1 MSDSSNIVV
10 ETASRILQD
19 LCTADAVNGLEEGRW
34 PAELWNTLEEAG
46 LPTAWVPEE
55 LGGAGGEL
63 ADGFGVIRMA
73 GRHTAPVPLAET
85 LMAGFLLA
93 RAGLPVPAGPL
104 TVAPVRTADA
114 LELDAGGRL
123 RGTVHNV
130 PFARQ
135 ARHVAVLARRAGQCH
150 IALVGAEDCK
160 VTPGDSIAGEPRDT
174 VSFPGVTPK
183 AIQDR
188 PEPNGEIV
196 ALLGAAIR
204 SAQMAGALERILD
217 LSLQYA
223 TERVQF
229 GRPIAK
235 FQAIQQSLAQL
246 AGEVA
251 AASAA
256 ATAAADAVGLE
267 GDWGENVV
275 TDVAAAKIRVGEA
288 TGIGAAIAHQVHGA
302 MGFTYEHSLHHA
314 TRRLWSWRDEFG
326 DESHWSI
333 QLGRI
338 AARHGTAGLW
348 AFITGG
354 DATATRAD
362 RLPPGSAA

>member
-1 MSDSSNIVV
+1 MSGSSNIVV

-19 LCTADAVNGLEEGRW
+19 LCTADVVNGVEQGRW
-34 PAELWNTLEEAG
+34 PANLWGTLEEAG
-46 LPTAWVPEE
+46 LPTAWVPEA

-63 ADGFGVIRMA
+63 ADGFGVLRMA
-73 GRHTAPVPLAET
+73 GQFAAPVPLAET

-93 RAGLPVPAGPL
+93 RAGLPVPERPL
-104 TVAPVRTADA
+104 TVAPARSADV
-114 LELDAGGRL
+114 LELGADGRL
-123 RGTVHNV
+123 RGTARDV

-135 ARHVAVLARRAGQCH
+135 ARHVAVLARRGDRYHVALAGAADCE
-150 IALVGAEDCK
+150 IA
-160 VTPGDSIAGEPRDT
+160 PGESIAGEPRDT
-174 VSFPGVTPK
+174 VSFSGVKPL
-183 AIQDR
+183 AVQDR
-188 PEPNGEIV
+188 AEPDSQVIMI
-196 ALLGAAIR
+196 LGAAIR

-217 LSLQYA
+217 QSLQYA

-256 ATAAADAVGLE
+256 AMAAAEAIGLE
-267 GDWGENVV
+267 SEWDEAVV
-275 TDVAAAKIRVGEA
+275 VEVAAAKIRVGEA
-288 TGIGAAIAHQVHGA
+288 AGIGASIAHQVHGA

-326 DESHWSI
+326 DEAHWSI
-333 QLGRI
+333 LLGRI

-348 AFITGG
+348 AFVTGDDEVPAG
-354 DATATRAD
+354 
-362 RLPPGSAA
+362 